1 MILEITPPPLG
12 AVTVGSQP
20 WHRVAAYCT
29 GLVLATAVVGGTLGA
44 LGAYLQVSAG
54 NRRIWLVGVALIALA
69 CGMHELAI
77 VRLALPQLR
86 WQVPVCWSKYGK
98 VIQALLYGI
107 VLGADIFTFIPYT
120 SFYVLILFE
129 MTFGPSGGVA
139 LGFLYGLAR
148 ILPTVLGAT
157 YSHHRDNVSLVVMR
171 ILTARPWFH
180 VSNGVLLT
188 LVGGALLGIAVK

>member
-1 MILEITPPPLG
+1 M
-12 AVTVGSQP
+12 
-20 WHRVAAYCT
+20 
-29 GLVLATAVVGGTLGA
+29 
-44 LGAYLQVSAG
+44 
-54 NRRIWLVGVALIALA
+54 
-69 CGMHELAI
+69 
-77 VRLALPQLR
+77 
-86 WQVPVCWSKYGK
+86 CWSKYGK

-171 ILTARPWFH
+171 ILTSRPWFH

-188 LVGGALLGIAVK
+188 LVSGVLLGIAVK